1 MPFTVSHPAIIMPI
15 LKHGHIDKTALIVG
29 SMAPDF
35 EYFIHFK
42 PYQVYGHTLLGFLI
56 YNLPMVILVSFIFH
70 KSIKPSVIP
79 NLPEWLANRVCSNQP
94 QTFKLSLR
102 STVIFIYS
110 ALFGMLTHLIWDSFT
125 HHSGAAVKW
134 IGLNQMIEITSI
146 NLPLYK
152 LFQHGSTVIGFIII
166 SFYILNIKEKKR
178 LCIKSRK
185 EKVFYW
191 LIVCLLSVVLMCS
204 FIVMINIASLGGYVV
219 SFMNAVMLS
228 ILIISVADT
237 MYKYFKTNSKRI

>member
-15 LKHGHIDKTALIVG
+15 LKHRHIDRTALIVG

-70 KSIKPSVIP
+70 KLIKPSLIS
-79 NLPEWLANRVCSNQP
+79 NLPEWLTNRVVSNQP
-94 QTFKLSLR
+94 QAFKLSFR

-125 HHSGAAVKW
+125 HYSGVAVKW
-134 IGLNQMIEITSI
+134 FGLNQMIDIGLVQI
-146 NLPLYK
+146 PLYK
-152 LFQHGSTVIGFIII
+152 FLQHGSTVIGFIII
-166 SFYILNIKEKKR
+166 FFYILNIKENKR
-178 LCIKSRK
+178 LCLKSRK
-185 EKVFYW
+185 EKIFYW
-191 LIVCLLSVVLMCS
+191 FIVSLLSVVLMCS

-228 ILIISVADT
+228 ILIISVAEI
-237 MYKYFKTNSKRI
+237 MYKYFKTELRYK